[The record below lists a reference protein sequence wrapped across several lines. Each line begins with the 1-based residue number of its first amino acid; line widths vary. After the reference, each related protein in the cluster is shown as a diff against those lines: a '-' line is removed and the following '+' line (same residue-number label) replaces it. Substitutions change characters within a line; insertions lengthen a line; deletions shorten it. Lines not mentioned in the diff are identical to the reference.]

1 MNFLDIKNKLNDKC
15 NISKKGITMVEI
27 IMVVMLTTT
36 VAMISL
42 PLYSNMQASAQ
53 LNDGSSQMIQIL
65 RTARQKS
72 VSGVQDSEHG
82 VKFNSNNYVFFQ
94 GSSYDTRQVAFDRI
108 FQLENSLSIVTT
120 LTNDEVVFS
129 KGLGMPD
136 NTGTISINHTVKGNR
151 QISIN
156 SIGVIEDL

>member
-1 MNFLDIKNKLNDKC
+1 MNFLSIKNKLNDKC

-36 VAMISL
+36 IAMISL
-42 PLYSNMQASAQ
+42 PLYSNMQVSAQ
-53 LNDGSSQMIQIL
+53 LNDGSNQMIQIL

-72 VSGVQDSEHG
+72 VSGVQDAQHG
-82 VKFNSNNYVFFQ
+82 VRFNSNNYIFFQ
-94 GSSYDTRQVAFDRI
+94 GGSYDTRQIAFDRV

-129 KGLGMPD
+129 KGLGVPS
-136 NTGTISINHTVKGNR
+136 NSGTITISHSVKGDR

-156 SIGVIEDL
+156 SIGIIEEL